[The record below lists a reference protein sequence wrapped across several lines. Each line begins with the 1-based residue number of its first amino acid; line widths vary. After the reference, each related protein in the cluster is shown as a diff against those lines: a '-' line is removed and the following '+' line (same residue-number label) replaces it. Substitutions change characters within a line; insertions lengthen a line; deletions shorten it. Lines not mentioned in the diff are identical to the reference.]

1 MVGNTIESFDRYIR
15 IDLDA
20 VSANA
25 REIRSHLKDGCLLM
39 AVVKADA
46 YGLGAVAV
54 AEAIQD
60 DVDAFAVTYLHE
72 GIELRQAG
80 IDKPILVFLPG
91 RAHTAAFLRQYRLTA
106 TIDSMESLEAMAASG
121 DEPAP
126 CQIKVNTGMNRFGC
140 SPETAAALGAA
151 VTKSSSLQLTG
162 IYSHFA
168 EAADKNS
175 AEQQIS
181 VFRHVIEAFKEMGIV
196 YGKAHIANSIATVT
210 LEKAAFDMVRV
221 GTLLYGQSPVQLP
234 YDWHLANPWQ
244 VDCRISVIRKV
255 KKGELIGYGGDSKAD
270 HDLTLAMLPIGYADG
285 FAVETDARSGTAAVF
300 KKAARNIAGQLTNK
314 PAHYALFEG
323 KRLAVVGRVAMQ
335 TCAVDITDYSLN
347 VGDTLEI
354 AMRRT
359 TSDARLPRVY
369 YQGGQMCAV
378 RKIDG
383 VYMKEDMR

>member
-1 MVGNTIESFDRYIR
+1 MLSNEIKSFDRYIK

-20 VSANA
+20 ICANA
-25 REIRSHLKDGCLLM
+25 REIRSHLKDGCQLM

-46 YGLGAVAV
+46 YGLGAVSV
-54 AEAIQD
+54 ADAIQD

-80 IDKPILVFLPG
+80 INKPILVFMPV
-91 RAHTAAFLRQYRLTA
+91 RVNNAALLRQYQLTA
-106 TIDSMESLEAMAASG
+106 TIDSIESMEALAVNG
-121 DEPAP
+121 DGQIP

-162 IYSHFA
+162 IYSHLA

-175 AEQQIS
+175 AERQIT
-181 VFRHVIEAFKEMGIV
+181 VFSHVIDAFKEMDID
-196 YGKAHIANSIATVT
+196 YGTAHIANSIAVLTI
-210 LEKAAFDMVRV
+210 EKASFDMVRV

-234 YDWHLANPWQ
+234 NDWHLANPWL
-244 VDCRISVIRKV
+244 VDCKISAIRKV

-270 HDLTLAMLPIGYADG
+270 RDLTLAMLPIGYADG

-323 KRLAVVGRVAMQ
+323 KRMAVVGRVAMQ
-335 TCAVDITDYSLN
+335 TCAVDITGYSLN
-347 VGDTLEI
+347 VGDIIEI

-369 YQGGQMCAV
+369 YRGGQICAI
-378 RKIDG
+378 RNIDG
-383 VYMKEDMR
+383 VYMREDIK